1 MNELLQY
8 KLIGLGEFSHGIQE
22 SWDFRFKLLK

>member
-22 SWDFRFKLLK
+22 SWDFRFNL